1 MEFKIMSKRIFKGF
15 VVGLIFNGLGILLCL
30 FIFSLLNNTTVET
43 MWTGFLETHRLWM
56 LISLGALPNLLA
68 FFEFL
73 RRNQEYEARGVLLA
87 TIGAALTTY
96 FLYFF

>member
-1 MEFKIMSKRIFKGF
+1 MSKRIFRGF
-15 VVGLIFNGLGILLCL
+15 LVGLIFNGIGVLLCL
-30 FIFSLLNNTTVET
+30 FIFSLLNNSSIER
-43 MWTGFLETHRLWM
+43 MWTGFIETQRLWM

-87 TIGAALTTY
+87 TIAAALATY

>member
-1 MEFKIMSKRIFKGF
+1 MSKRIFKGLL
-15 VVGLIFNGLGILLCL
+15 VGFIFNGIGMLLCL
-30 FIFSLLNNTTVET
+30 FIFSLLNNSNIEA
-43 MWTGFLETHRLWM
+43 MWTGFLQTQRLWM

-87 TIGAALTTY
+87 TIVAALATY

>member
-1 MEFKIMSKRIFKGF
+1 MSQRIFKGF
-15 VVGLIFNGLGILLCL
+15 LVGLIFNGLGILLCL
-30 FIFSLLNNTTVET
+30 LLFGLMNDRSVDQ
-43 MWTGFLETHRLWM
+43 MWTAFVDTDRLWM

-73 RRNQEYEARGVLLA
+73 KRDQEYEARGVLLA
-87 TIGAALTTY
+87 TISTALMTY

>member
-1 MEFKIMSKRIFKGF
+1 MEPKIMSQRIFKGF
-15 VVGLIFNGLGILLCL
+15 LVGLIFNGLGILLCL
-30 FIFSLLNNTTVET
+30 LLFGLMNDRSVEQ
-43 MWTGFLETHRLWM
+43 MWTAFVDTDRLWM

-73 RRNQEYEARGVLLA
+73 KRDQEYEARGVLLA
-87 TIGAALTTY
+87 TIGTALMTY

>member
-1 MEFKIMSKRIFKGF
+1 MSKRIFRGF
-15 VVGLIFNGLGILLCL
+15 LVGLIFNGIGVLLCL
-30 FIFSLLNNTTVET
+30 FIFSLLNNSSIET
-43 MWTGFLETHRLWM
+43 MWTGFIETQRLWM

-73 RRNQEYEARGVLLA
+73 RRNQEYDARGVLLA
-87 TIGAALTTY
+87 TIATALATY

>member
-1 MEFKIMSKRIFKGF
+1 MELKFMSKRIFRGF
-15 VVGLIFNGLGILLCL
+15 LVGLIFNGLGILLCL
-30 FIFSLLNNTTVET
+30 LIFSLLNDSSIEIMWQGFIET
-43 MWTGFLETHRLWM
+43 QRLWM

-87 TIGAALTTY
+87 TIAAALTTY

>member
-1 MEFKIMSKRIFKGF
+1 MSQRIFKGF
-15 VVGLIFNGLGILLCL
+15 LVGLIFNGLGILLCL
-30 FIFSLLNNTTVET
+30 LLFGLMNDRSVEQMLT
-43 MWTGFLETHRLWM
+43 AFVDTDKLWM

-73 RRNQEYEARGVLLA
+73 KRHQEYEARGVLLA
-87 TIGAALTTY
+87 TIGAALMTY

>member
-1 MEFKIMSKRIFKGF
+1 MSKRIFRGALVGF
-15 VVGLIFNGLGILLCL
+15 IFNGLGILLCL
-30 FIFSLLNNTTVET
+30 LIFSLLNDSSIVLMWQGFIET
-43 MWTGFLETHRLWM
+43 NRLWM

-87 TIGAALTTY
+87 TIIAALTTY

>member
-1 MEFKIMSKRIFKGF
+1 MSKKIFKGLL
-15 VVGLIFNGLGILLCL
+15 VGLIFNGIGILLCL
-30 FIFSLLNNTTVET
+30 FIFSTLNGSDILS
-43 MWTGFLETHRLWM
+43 MWTGFVQSERLWM

-87 TIGAALTTY
+87 TITAALTTY

>member
-1 MEFKIMSKRIFKGF
+1 MSKRIFRGF
-15 VVGLIFNGLGILLCL
+15 LVGLIFNGIGVLLCL
-30 FIFSLLNNTTVET
+30 FIFSMLNNSSIET
-43 MWTGFLETHRLWM
+43 MWTGFIETQRLWM

-87 TIGAALTTY
+87 TIAAALATY

>member
-1 MEFKIMSKRIFKGF
+1 MSQRIFKGF
-15 VVGLIFNGLGILLCL
+15 LVGLIFNGLGILLCL
-30 FIFSLLNNTTVET
+30 LLFGLMNDRSVEQ
-43 MWTGFLETHRLWM
+43 MWTAFVDTDRLWM

-73 RRNQEYEARGVLLA
+73 KRDQEYEARGVLLA
-87 TIGAALTTY
+87 TIGTALMTY

>member
-1 MEFKIMSKRIFKGF
+1 MSKRIFKG
-15 VVGLIFNGLGILLCL
+15 VLVGFIFNGLGIMLCL
-30 FIFSLLNNTTVET
+30 LIFSLLNSSSVEI
-43 MWTGFLETHRLWM
+43 MWDGFIKTQRLWM

-87 TIGAALTTY
+87 TIGAAITTY

>member
-1 MEFKIMSKRIFKGF
+1 MIKRIFKGTL
-15 VVGLIFNGLGILLCL
+15 VGFIFNGLGILLCL
-30 FIFSLLNNTTVET
+30 LIFSLLNDSSIALMWQGFIET
-43 MWTGFLETHRLWM
+43 NRLWM

-87 TIGAALTTY
+87 TIVAALTTY

>member
-1 MEFKIMSKRIFKGF
+1 MSKRIFRGF
-15 VVGLIFNGLGILLCL
+15 LVGLIFNGIGVLLCL
-30 FIFSLLNNTTVET
+30 FIFSLLNNSSIET
-43 MWTGFLETHRLWM
+43 MWTGFIETQRLWM

-87 TIGAALTTY
+87 TIAAALATY

>member
-1 MEFKIMSKRIFKGF
+1 MSQRIFKGF
-15 VVGLIFNGLGILLCL
+15 LVGLIFNGLGILLCL
-30 FIFSLLNNTTVET
+30 LLFGLMNDRSVEQ
-43 MWTGFLETHRLWM
+43 MWTAFIDTDRLWM

-73 RRNQEYEARGVLLA
+73 KRDQEYEARGVLLA
-87 TIGAALTTY
+87 TIGTALMTY

>member
-1 MEFKIMSKRIFKGF
+1 MSKRIFKGLL
-15 VVGLIFNGLGILLCL
+15 VGFIFNGIGVVLCL
-30 FIFSLLNNTTVET
+30 FIFSLLNNSTIEA
-43 MWTGFLETHRLWM
+43 MCTGFLETQRLWM

-87 TIGAALTTY
+87 TIVAALATY

>member
-1 MEFKIMSKRIFKGF
+1 MSQRIFKGF
-15 VVGLIFNGLGILLCL
+15 LVGLIFNGLGILLCL
-30 FIFSLLNNTTVET
+30 LLFGLMNDRSVEQ
-43 MWTGFLETHRLWM
+43 MWTAFIDTDRLWM

-73 RRNQEYEARGVLLA
+73 KRDQEYEARGVLLA
-87 TIGAALTTY
+87 TISTALMTY

>member
-1 MEFKIMSKRIFKGF
+1 MEFKLMSKKIFKGF
-15 VVGLIFNGLGILLCL
+15 LVGLIFNGLGILLCL
-30 FIFSLLNNTTVET
+30 LIFSMLNTSNIQA
-43 MWTGFLETHRLWM
+43 MWTGFVQSDRLWM

-87 TIGAALTTY
+87 TITAALTTY

>member
-1 MEFKIMSKRIFKGF
+1 MEVKFMSKRIFKG
-15 VVGLIFNGLGILLCL
+15 VLVGFIFNGLGIMLCL
-30 FIFSLLNNTTVET
+30 LIFSLLNNSSVEI
-43 MWTGFLETHRLWM
+43 MWDGFIETQRLWM

-87 TIGAALTTY
+87 TIGAAITTY

>member
-1 MEFKIMSKRIFKGF
+1 
-15 VVGLIFNGLGILLCL
+15 
-30 FIFSLLNNTTVET
+30 
-43 MWTGFLETHRLWM
+43 MWTGFLETQRLWM

-87 TIGAALTTY
+87 TIVAALATY

>member
-1 MEFKIMSKRIFKGF
+1 MSKRIFKG
-15 VVGLIFNGLGILLCL
+15 VLVGFIFNGLGIMLCL
-30 FIFSLLNNTTVET
+30 LIFSLLNNSSVEI
-43 MWTGFLETHRLWM
+43 MWDGFIETQRLWM

>member
-1 MEFKIMSKRIFKGF
+1 MSKRIFKG
-15 VVGLIFNGLGILLCL
+15 VLVGFIFNGLGIMLCL
-30 FIFSLLNNTTVET
+30 LIFSLLNNSSVEI
-43 MWTGFLETHRLWM
+43 MWDGFIETQRLWM

-87 TIGAALTTY
+87 TIGAAITTY

>member
-1 MEFKIMSKRIFKGF
+1 MESQFMTKRIFRGLI
-15 VVGLIFNGLGILLCL
+15 VGLIFNGLGMLLCL
-30 FIFSLLNNTTVET
+30 FIFSLLNDSSMEIIWQGFIET
-43 MWTGFLETHRLWM
+43 RRLWM

-87 TIGAALTTY
+87 TIAAAFTTY

>member
-1 MEFKIMSKRIFKGF
+1 MSKRIFKGLL
-15 VVGLIFNGLGILLCL
+15 VGFIFNGIGVLLCL
-30 FIFSLLNNTTVET
+30 FIFSLLNNSNIEV
-43 MWTGFLETHRLWM
+43 MWTGFLETQRLWM

-87 TIGAALTTY
+87 TIVAALATY